1 MTIMKKIYV
10 LLIVAAAG
18 LASLTGCSKFD
29 EMNTSVTGLSK
40 ENIPPV
46 HSFARM
52 LYRGILYD
60 HQRNMNLYDDL
71 YSYYFADN
79 TTWWNGINYAYND
92 GWAGCMWNRF
102 YTESLQLYYTVKD
115 YCSADEEGNIDP
127 MYKRMYA
134 INDVG
139 CVYLWTRLTDRFGDV
154 PYTGAGLGETVA
166 FTPQEEIYADLL
178 KRLAEDS
185 DLLKDAVAGEYTPGG
200 NYDVMYY
207 GDYTKW
213 RKFAN
218 SLMLRLATR
227 ICKVNATDAKTYA
240 EKAIANGCFSSIDD
254 VCNEPFDPTC
264 FGDYYDRTSWDW
276 GQTTPDANFVALLN
290 GTNAGYPTGV
300 QDPRLPIFFLPANA
314 GANAGKY
321 VGFPHGDAA
330 TADDYALWTQGL
342 TGGKYVGNTFTVL
355 NEDNVDGYFY
365 NANHTQAIT
374 NLKFPVMTYSE
385 VLFCK
390 AELALRGIISGD
402 PETLYK
408 DGITASIKEAAA
420 HTAVCGKGLAWVTDQ
435 DITDYIAALPAF
447 GTSNEAKFRN
457 IMIQKWIALYP
468 NSTEAWCESRRTGY
482 PNMQAGDINYPGV
495 IASSLV
501 QDGNVIQRI
510 SYPDNVFNYEA
521 DNMPEDYKAGAAKN
535 QYRMQYGMFWSYA
548 GKGGVFAKT
557 TVPNN
562 F

>member
-1 MTIMKKIYV
+1 MKKLYI
-10 LLIVAAAG
+10 LLIVVATG
-18 LASLTGCSKFD
+18 LASLTGCSSFD
-29 EMNTSVTGLSK
+29 EMNTSSTGLSK

-79 TTWWNGINYAYND
+79 TTWWDGINYAYND

-115 YCSADEEGNIDP
+115 YCSEADGTIKP
-127 MYKRMYA
+127 MYKRMQA

-154 PYTGAGLGETVA
+154 PYTGAGLGETVP
-166 FTPQEEIYADLL
+166 FTAQEEIYKDLL
-178 KRLAEDS
+178 KRLS
-185 DLLKDAVAGEYTPGG
+185 DDAAALKGAVAGEYVPGG

-207 GDYTKW
+207 GDYDKW
-213 RKFAN
+213 YRFAN

-227 ICKVNATDAKTYA
+227 ICKVDNATATTYA
-240 EKAIANGCFSSIDD
+240 AQAISNGCFNSIDD
-254 VCNEPFDPTC
+254 VCLEPFDPTC

-276 GQTTPDANFVALLN
+276 GQTAPDANFVALLN
-290 GTNAGYPTGV
+290 GTNPGYATGV

-314 GANAGKY
+314 GVNAGKY
-321 VGFPHGDAA
+321 VGFPHGNAA
-330 TADDYALWTQGL
+330 TAEDYALWTQGL
-342 TGGKYVGNTFTVL
+342 TNGKYTGNTFTVL
-355 NEDNVDGYFY
+355 NEDNADGYFY

-374 NLKFPVMTYSE
+374 NLKYPVMTYSE

-402 PETLYK
+402 AETLYK
-408 DGITASIKEAAA
+408 DGIRASVKEAAA
-420 HTAVCGKGLAWVTDQ
+420 HTAVCGKGLAWVTDSA
-435 DITDYIAALPAF
+435 IEDYITALPAF
-447 GTSNEAKFRN
+447 GSTSEEKFRS

-482 PNMQAGDINYPGV
+482 PDMASGLVNYPGV

-510 SYPDNVFNYEA
+510 SYTDNAYNYES
-521 DNMPEDYKAGAAKN
+521 DNIPEEYRAGAAKN
-535 QYRMQYGMFWSYA
+535 QYREQYGMFWSYA
-548 GKGGVFAKT
+548 GKGGTFNKNT
-557 TVPNN
+557 QPKN